1 MSSGGDRLG
10 LGVVVVAAVM
20 AVAAAAAAVVLL
32 GLAGGGEDAEGAPGA
47 VVEEAAAGGGGL
59 GRGEAVSERG
69 GKILRHIAGVGH
81 GDADRHG
88 DQTEEP

>member
-1 MSSGGDRLG
+1 VSSGGDRLG
-10 LGVVVVAAVM
+10 LGVVVVSAVM
-20 AVAAAAAAVVLL
+20 AVADAAAAVVLF

-47 VVEEAAAGGGGL
+47 VVEEAAPGGGGR

-69 GKILRHIAGVGH
+69 GEVLRHVAGVGH

-88 DQTEEP
+88 EQAEEP

>member
-10 LGVVVVAAVM
+10 LGVVVVSAVM
-20 AVAAAAAAVVLL
+20 AVADAAAAVVLL

-47 VVEEAAAGGGGL
+47 VVEEAAPGGGGR

-69 GKILRHIAGVGH
+69 GEVLRHVAGVGH

-88 DQTEEP
+88 EQAEEP